1 MQNLIFYFK
10 GKVERQLFPKKLNH
24 GEKFHYQVLKTMSD
38 NKNQVDVIRF
48 KILRQNLIG

>member
-48 KILRQNLIG
+48 IILGQCLIG